1 LSLALSSESDID
13 CVGTANGVVTAI
25 DLTGALRPDVVVMDV
40 RLGDGDGIA
49 ATAELKHRFPDVRV
63 VILTAF
69 PDTALVSRVLAAHA
83 SALLP
88 KDGELGEMLEVIRDE
103 ASTEFYVHPR
113 LHTGLVTEEVV
124 AASAGH
130 EQLPQ
135 QEQEILRMLVAGF
148 DVGSIAREMGV
159 PEEAA
164 RRSIKTLLAKIGAHS
179 RFDALVIAMRN
190 GLIRAEAV
198 D

>member
-1 LSLALSSESDID
+1 LSLALSSETDID

-25 DLTGALRPDVVVMDV
+25 DLTDALRPDVVVMDV

-63 VILTAF
+63 VVLTAF
-69 PDTALVSRVLAAHA
+69 PDTALVSRVSAAQA

-88 KDGELGEMLEVIRDE
+88 KDGELGEMLEVIRDA
-103 ASTEFYVHPR
+103 ASSKFYVHPR
-113 LHTGLVTEEVV
+113 LHTGLVTEEVS
-124 AASAGH
+124 AAARQ
-130 EQLPQ
+130 EPLPQ
-135 QEQEILRMLVAGF
+135 QEQEILRMLVAGL
-148 DVGSIAREMGV
+148 DVGAIAREIGM
-159 PEEAA
+159 PEETA
-164 RRSIKTLLAKIGAHS
+164 RRSIKSLLAKIGAHS